1 MYSYLPMNAT
11 KFIPIANDTFLLCIW
26 INLATLVRTKI
37 SSWISMRLLFLSHK
51 HRAFG
56 PKYVHGSTKP
66 RTRSKVQQRSSNDR
80 VPRCWYIGVG
90 TSICTSTGNAAVP
103 AVADRFEALPLRA
116 MHPGYCER
124 VRDRVERPR
133 KTVLPRPISWWD
145 PRCRSANATR
155 KCKTIVID
163 VEFFYSFSSFFFSFF
178 FFESMV
184 RKLKFCG
191 NKDLTRCQVYA
202 KKYFFS

>member
-1 MYSYLPMNAT
+1 
-11 KFIPIANDTFLLCIW
+11 
-26 INLATLVRTKI
+26 
-37 SSWISMRLLFLSHK
+37 MRFLSLSLS
-51 HRAFG
+51 RTPFG

-66 RTRSKVQQRSSNDR
+66 RARSKVQQRSSNDR

-163 VEFFYSFSSFFFSFF
+163 VEFFCSFSLFLFFSSARIDNAKAEFR
-178 FFESMV
+178 ESQELMRWCYIYEEEFLPV
-184 RKLKFCG
+184 IYQYVVY
-191 NKDLTRCQVYA
+191 NKIGY
-202 KKYFFS
+202 KE